1 MEFGSNVIMDTGE
14 SSSEII
20 RVEGVK
26 KVYQDN
32 GVPVEALRGINLAV
46 SSGDFSVIAGPSGSG
61 KTTLLNIIGTLDKPT
76 EGRVFLDSEDIGSKS
91 RRELADIRLRKI
103 GFVFQAYNLNPV
115 LSALENVEFTMMLRG
130 IDPRERKR
138 RSLALLEQLGIAELA
153 RKRPNE
159 MSGGQQQRVAVARAI
174 SNEPRL
180 VLADEPTAN
189 LDSETAVKLL
199 ELMENLNREDGITF
213 VFSSHDPQVIERAHR
228 LLILKDGRIAGDKRN

>member
-1 MEFGSNVIMDTGE
+1 METKNVN
-14 SSSEII
+14 SEII
-20 RVEGVK
+20 RVENVR

-32 GVPVEALRGINLAV
+32 GVPVDALRGINLTV
-46 SSGDFSVIAGPSGSG
+46 SAGDFSVIAGPSGSG
-61 KTTLLNIIGTLDKPT
+61 KTTLLNVIGTLDKPT
-76 EGRVFLDSEDIGSKS
+76 SGNIFLDGEDVSTKS

-130 IDPRERKR
+130 IESGERKR
-138 RSLALLEQLGIAELA
+138 RGLTLLEQLGIAELA
-153 RKRPNE
+153 HKRPNE

-174 SNEPRL
+174 SNDPRL

-199 ELMENLNREDGITF
+199 ELMEKLNREEGITF

-228 LLILKDGRIAGDKRN
+228 LLILKDGQIVTDKKN